1 MAMATAR
8 KKATSATKERRRE
21 QNPSSM
27 PLSDDE
33 ISSKYST
40 NDDDDANVSGDYG
53 IILVKKYRKL
63 RSSSFVEEEPRNTP
77 NHRGIRP
84 TAIKKN
90 ESRGGFV
97 DVLTSALCGVCV
109 SEKYVM
115 HEEPSTASTTVVS
128 DDSSQQSGNGDT
140 NAILQ
145 RQNKFKEEEE
155 LKQLEESIVT
165 DVSFLTD
172 GSPTDLDVKDV
183 DEEMPSSSNIN
194 APSALPKFRKP
205 VMRKTKKSEPM
216 PSDLL
221 KHTRK
226 NPLWKE
232 KVGDVFKK
240 TQKEKRRR
248 SSSRR
253 RRSRLPVNPYDRPE
267 RKRLV

>member
-1 MAMATAR
+1 MAVATGR
-8 KKATSATKERRRE
+8 KQATSANKERRKDE
-21 QNPSSM
+21 NPSSV
-27 PLSDDE
+27 PLSDNE
-33 ISSKYST
+33 RTGKYNT
-40 NDDDDANVSGDYG
+40 NDDNHSNVSGDYG

-63 RSSSFVEEEPRNTP
+63 RSSSFVEEEPMNTP

-84 TAIKKN
+84 NVIKKN
-90 ESRGGFV
+90 EARGGFV

-115 HEEPSTASTTVVS
+115 HEEPSTANTTVS

-140 NAILQ
+140 NAILL
-145 RQNKFKEEEE
+145 RQNKFREEEE

-172 GSPTDLDVKDV
+172 GSPRDLDVQDV
-183 DEEMPSSSNIN
+183 DDEMPSSSNFN
-194 APSALPKFRKP
+194 TPSALPAFRKP
-205 VMRKTKKSEPM
+205 VMRKTKKNEPM
-216 PSDLL
+216 PSDLM

-240 TQKEKRRR
+240 TQKDKRRR

-253 RRSRLPVNPYDRPE
+253 RRRLPLNPNDRPE